1 MDEIDKH
8 TYEQAK
14 SVCENICGR
23 LYLPLTL
30 KENDEVVSVLKG
42 CCVNLCG
49 CRVNRCSFDVEDI
62 WLRMTYNETDGTWYD
77 PDNKED
83 LTFLNFHRGDRIR
96 ECSRNMEHHAVMNYK
111 DDGKWFSKVGIKSK
125 YTSYV
130 LCELT

>member
-1 MDEIDKH
+1 MDVIDNK
-8 TYEQAK
+8 TYKQAK
-14 SVCENICGR
+14 SVCEHICGR
-23 LYLPLTL
+23 LYLPSTL
-30 KENDEVVSVLKG
+30 KENNEVESVLHS
-42 CCVNLCG
+42 
-49 CRVNRCSFDVEDI
+49 CRVNRRCGSDVENI
-62 WLRMTYNETDGTWYD
+62 WLRMTYNETVGTWYD

-83 LTFLNFHRGDRIR
+83 LTFLNFHNGDRIR